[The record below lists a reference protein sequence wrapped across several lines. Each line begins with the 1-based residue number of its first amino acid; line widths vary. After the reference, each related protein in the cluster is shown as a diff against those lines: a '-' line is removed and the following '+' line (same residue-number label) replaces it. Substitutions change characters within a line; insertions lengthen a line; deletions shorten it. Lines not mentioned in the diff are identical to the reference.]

1 MARRDVWDCGRKMWT
16 CVRAV
21 EMLDGD
27 RVGDARRS
35 CWTSL
40 DTENVL
46 SVSMMATQDSL
57 PPRFVGK
64 IAVAIRR

>member
-1 MARRDVWDCGRKMWT
+1 MWT

-21 EMLDGD
+21 EMLEGGKL
-27 RVGDARRS
+27 GDARRS

-46 SVSMMATQDSL
+46 SVSMMAMQDSL
-57 PPRFVGK
+57 PPRFVGR